1 MIALVIM
8 ATSWHHGYQSC
19 VATRLVMTHIYSK
32 SYRRLKVQTLHSA
45 QCCVACA
52 DLRPRQPRC
61 GGSHIPELHL
71 GPADHR
77 HLQPAAGP
85 DQGGANTN
93 ISQHSVKLFLCQ
105 VTARA
110 LISLGLSK
118 QNSVGIIASSSCYE
132 GLICHLATIFAG

>member
-1 MIALVIM
+1 
-8 ATSWHHGYQSC
+8 
-19 VATRLVMTHIYSK
+19 MTHIYSSAAAK
-32 SYRRLKVQTLHSA
+32 YNQCTL
-45 QCCVACA
+45 CVAE
-52 DLRPRQPRC
+52 RGPRQPRC
-61 GGSHIPELHL
+61 GRSHIPELHL
-71 GPADHR
+71 GPAHHR

-85 DQGGANTN
+85 DQGGTSTSMA
-93 ISQHSVKLFLCQ
+93 QHSIKPFLCQ